1 MLQFIFGLPK
11 AGKTTHIID
20 RVKALSEV
28 GKKSVI
34 IVPEQA
40 SFETE
45 KAVFKAIGDTFSQ
58 NVEILSFSRLYDEVC
73 RKTGGTAARN
83 LNDSDKII
91 FMNKALK
98 SVAGELKLWSR
109 YAKSLTFAKSM
120 LDAIG
125 EFKIN
130 GILPNEVKEA
140 ANKVTSES
148 LKCKLCDLAL
158 IYETYDLFTSERFID
173 PADKLTRLYY
183 KLENITYFANKTVFF
198 DSFKGFTGQQYKIID
213 RVFQSADDVHFA
225 FTNDSVSN
233 REYDVFTNI
242 RTAVNKIESLAKKHA
257 IKIEKPLILDTLY
270 CNSSLSLVERLVS
283 ENIAEGN
290 CGDDV
295 CICKATT
302 VFDEAEFAARTI
314 RKLVRTESL
323 RYKDFA
329 IITRDSERYNEAV
342 EYACKKNNIDCFFD
356 KKLSLLYFPLA
367 ISVLAAI
374 KSPNFSTENILR
386 FHKSG
391 IGLLTTDEISEL
403 ENYTYIWKI
412 GGEMWF
418 NDWDMDVRGFVT
430 DEPDQNSAEI
440 LERINN
446 LRRRAIE
453 PILIFK
459 DSFYGDVKQMSK
471 AIFKLLEF
479 CNASDALLK
488 LSNKFGED
496 AYSKDALKQSYAA
509 FMNILDSIV
518 TCYNNAELT
527 AKEYYEALYLSLS
540 LEEVGLIPQTLDQ
553 VIFGQADRIRLNNP
567 KVVFILGANQGIF
580 PKFADNNGIF
590 AIKERK
596 ALIDLGLEIADN
608 EIFTSIEEKF
618 LVYSNLCAA
627 TERLYISY
635 AKTTLNGQ
643 ALEKSSFVSAIEEK
657 LNPQIY
663 IEPYEEL
670 SDNTLPET
678 ESAAFSEFCRS
689 VGNEADFSSLK
700 AVLDCHDRFNTNII
714 KSENLGA
721 AKLSKAIASELYGS
735 NINMSATKFDTFHR
749 CKFSHFCKYGLRLK
763 KLQQADFDVLQRG
776 TIVHFVLE
784 KIISEYKENIKNLSR
799 EELDAL
805 CDKYIALYLDSVQ
818 GYRSVETARHRFI
831 ISKIARSLKEVVY
844 HLSLEFSQSDFK
856 PTHCE
861 LSIGC
866 DGIPLKFPFS
876 SGEINILG
884 SIDRVDQYNGYVRII
899 DYKTGTK
906 SFKLPDILFG
916 LNLQM
921 LIYLYAITRGQNL
934 PDSSAA
940 GIFYMP
946 AKRDLNNDGMAM
958 NGLMQGD
965 MDLVTAMEKENNGE
979 FIPKLPLNKDGSIS
993 KTASSFISDTQFTQI
1008 FDHIENLMAQ
1018 TGDSIISGEIEASP
1032 IDGRESAACDY
1043 CDFKSVCGIENREAF
1058 RVPDF
1063 KNAEVFEIMEK
1074 EKKDGV

>member
-11 AGKTTHIID
+11 SGKTTQIINS
-20 RVKALSEV
+20 VKALANS
-28 GKKSVI
+28 GKKSII

-45 KAVFKAIGDTFSQ
+45 KSVYKAIGDSFSQ
-58 NVEILSFSRLYDEVC
+58 SVEILSFSRLYDEVC

-91 FMNKALK
+91 FMNKSLK

-109 YAKSLTFAKSM
+109 YAKLLTFAKSM

-130 GILPNEVKEA
+130 GITPATLKET

-148 LKCKLCDLAL
+148 LKRKLNDSAL
-158 IYETYDLFTSERFID
+158 IYETYDLFTNERFID
-173 PADKLTRLYY
+173 PADKLTRLYH
-183 KLENITYFANKTVFF
+183 KLENINYFKDKTVFF
-198 DSFKGFTGQQYKIID
+198 DSFMGFTGQQYKIID
-213 RVFQSADDVHFA
+213 RVFQSADDVYFA
-225 FTNDSVSN
+225 FTNDTASI

-242 RTAVNKIESLAKKHA
+242 RTAVNKIESIAKKHA
-257 IKIEKPLILDTLY
+257 IKIEKPLILDGSY
-270 CNSSLSLVERLVS
+270 YNSSLSLLERLIS
-283 ENIAEGN
+283 ENNTEGD
-290 CGDDV
+290 CGDDIT
-295 CICKATT
+295 ICKAKTI
-302 VFDEAEFAARTI
+302 FDEAEFAARTI
-314 RKLVRTESL
+314 RKLVRTKGL

-329 IITRDSERYNEAV
+329 IITRDSERYNEAI

-374 KSPNFSTENILR
+374 KSLNFSTENILR

-391 IGLLTTDEISEL
+391 IGLLSTEEISEL

-412 GGEMWF
+412 GGEIWL
-418 NDWDMDVRGFVT
+418 DEWDMDVRGFVT
-430 DEPDQNSAEI
+430 DEPNQNNTEA

-453 PILIFK
+453 PILNLK
-459 DSFYGDVKQMSK
+459 SNFYGDVKQMSK
-471 AIFKLLEF
+471 AVFELLEF
-479 CNASDALLK
+479 CNATEALLN
-488 LSNKFGED
+488 LCNKFDGD
-496 AYSKDALKQSYAA
+496 THSKDALKQSYAA

-518 TCYNNAELT
+518 TCYNNATLT
-527 AKEYYEALYLSLS
+527 PKEYYEALYLSLS
-540 LEEVGLIPQTLDQ
+540 LEYVGLIPQTLDQ
-553 VIFGQADRIRLNNP
+553 VIFGQADRIRLNNT
-567 KVVFILGANQGIF
+567 KVVFILGSNQGVF
-580 PKFADNNGIF
+580 PKFTDNNGIF

-608 EIFTSIEEKF
+608 EIFTSIDERF
-618 LVYSNLCAA
+618 LVYSNLCSP
-627 TERLYISY
+627 TEKLYISY

-643 ALEKSSFVSAIEEK
+643 PLEKSSFVTAIEEK
-657 LNPQIY
+657 LNPKIH
-663 IEPYEEL
+663 IEPNNKL
-670 SDNTLPET
+670 NINTLPET
-678 ESAAFSEFCRS
+678 KSAAFSEFCRS
-689 VGNEADFSSLK
+689 VGNNADFLTLK
-700 AVLDCHDRFNTNII
+700 AVLESEECFNTDII
-714 KSENLGA
+714 KGENLSIA
-721 AKLSKAIASELYGS
+721 RLSKANASELYGN

-763 KLQQADFDVLQRG
+763 KLQPADFDVLQRG
-776 TIVHFVLE
+776 TIVHYVLE
-784 KIISEYKENIKNLSR
+784 KIISEYKENIKDLTHNQ
-799 EELDAL
+799 LDNL
-805 CDKYIALYLDSVQ
+805 CDQYIALYLDSVQ
-818 GYRSVETARHRFI
+818 GYRSIETARHRFI
-831 ISKIARSLKEVVY
+831 ISKIARSLKEVLY
-844 HLSLEFSQSDFK
+844 HLALEFSQSDFK
-856 PTHCE
+856 PSDCE
-861 LSIGC
+861 LSIGF

-884 SIDRVDQYNGYVRII
+884 SIDRVDKYNGYVRII

-958 NGLMQGD
+958 NGLMQSD
-965 MDLVTAMEKENNGE
+965 LDLVTAMEKENRGE
-979 FIPKLPLNKDGSIS
+979 YIPKLSLNKDGSVS
-993 KTASSFISDTQFTQI
+993 KTASSFIGDAQFTEI
-1008 FDHIENLMAQ
+1008 FDYIEKLMAQ
-1018 TGDSIISGEIEASP
+1018 TGDSILNGEIEAKP
-1032 IDGRESAACDY
+1032 TDGRESAACDY
-1043 CDFKSVCGIENREAF
+1043 CDFKSICAIENKEVF
-1058 RVPDF
+1058 RVPDI
-1063 KNAEVFEIMEK
+1063 KNEEVFKIMEK
-1074 EKKDGV
+1074 GKKDGI

>member
-11 AGKTTHIID
+11 TGKTTHIINS
-20 RVKALSEV
+20 VKALADK
-28 GKKSVI
+28 GKKTVI

-45 KAVFKAIGDTFSQ
+45 KAVFKAIGDSFSQ
-58 NVEILSFSRLYDEVC
+58 SVEILSFSRLYDEVC

-91 FMNKALK
+91 FMNKSLK

-130 GILPNEVKEA
+130 GITAATIKETA
-140 ANKVTSES
+140 DRVTSES
-148 LKCKLCDLAL
+148 LKRKLCDLAL
-158 IYETYDLFTSERFID
+158 IYEAYDLFTNERFID

-183 KLENITYFANKTVFF
+183 KLENITYFKDKTVFF
-198 DSFKGFTGQQYKIID
+198 DCFKGFTGQQYKIID
-213 RVFQSADDVHFA
+213 RVFQSAADVYFA
-225 FTNDSVSN
+225 FTNDTVSI

-242 RTAVNKIESLAKKHA
+242 RAAVNKIEVIAKKYA
-257 IKIEKPLILDTLY
+257 IKIEKPLILDTAY

-283 ENIAEGN
+283 ENNAEGC
-290 CGDDV
+290 CGESV
-295 CICKATT
+295 AICKAKT
-302 VFDEAEFAARTI
+302 VFDEAEFVARTI

-329 IITRDSERYNEAV
+329 IITRDSEKYNEAV

-374 KSPNFSTENILR
+374 KSLNFSTENILR

-391 IGLLTTDEISEL
+391 IGLLTTEEISEL

-412 GGEMWF
+412 GGEIWL

-430 DEPDQNSAEI
+430 DESHQNNTEA

-453 PILIFK
+453 PIVLFK
-459 DSFYGDVKQMSK
+459 ESFHGDVKQKSK

-479 CNASDALLK
+479 CNASKALISLC
-488 LSNKFGED
+488 NKFGD
-496 AYSKDALKQSYAA
+496 DSYSKDALKQSYAA

-518 TCYNNAELT
+518 TCYNNADLT
-527 AKEYYEALYLSLS
+527 PKEYYEVLFLSLS

-553 VIFGQADRIRLNNP
+553 VIFGQADRVRLSNP

-608 EIFTSIEEKF
+608 EIFTSIDEKF
-618 LVYSNLCAA
+618 LVYSNLSAP
-627 TERLYISY
+627 TDRLYISY
-635 AKTTLNGQ
+635 SKTTLNGKP
-643 ALEKSSFVSAIEEK
+643 LEKSSFVSAIEEN
-657 LNPQIY
+657 LNPKVY
-663 IEPYEEL
+663 FEPYNEL
-670 SDNTLPET
+670 TENTLPET
-678 ESAAFSEFCRS
+678 KSAAFSEFCRS
-689 VGNEADFSSLK
+689 VGNNADFSTLK
-700 AVLDCHDRFNTNII
+700 AVLDSEEINTDVI
-714 KSENLGA
+714 KSENLA
-721 AKLSKAIASELYGS
+721 TARLSKAIASELYGN

-763 KLQQADFDVLQRG
+763 KLQPADFDVLQRG

-784 KIISEYKENIKNLSR
+784 KIISEYKENIKDLTRNQ
-799 EELDAL
+799 LDVL
-805 CDKYIALYLDSVQ
+805 CDQYIALYLDSVQ

-831 ISKIARSLKEVVY
+831 ISKISRSLKEVIY
-844 HLSLEFSQSDFK
+844 HLSLEFSQSNFK
-856 PTHCE
+856 PAHCE
-861 LSIGC
+861 LSIGYE
-866 DGIPLKFPFS
+866 GIPLKFPFS

-884 SIDRVDQYNGYVRII
+884 SIDRVDKYNGYIRII

-934 PDSSAA
+934 PDSTAA

-958 NGLMQGD
+958 NGLMQSD
-965 MDLVTAMEKENNGE
+965 LDLVTAMEKDNRGE
-979 FIPKLPLNKDGSIS
+979 FIPKLSLNKDGSVS
-993 KTASSFISDTQFTQI
+993 KTASSFISDAEFSKI
-1008 FDHIENLMAQ
+1008 FDYIEKLMAQ
-1018 TGDSIISGEIEASP
+1018 TGDSIVNGEIEANP

-1043 CDFKSVCGIENREAF
+1043 CDFKSVCALENKEAF
-1058 RVPDF
+1058 KVPDI

-1074 EKKDGV
+1074 EKKDGI